1 VSNPILRNDLFWQ
14 NRAFNISVGGNGPGQ
29 LEQQHLVTLLPALT
43 QPQTDALT
51 TVGGSSVITGGTGAC
66 VTGATY
72 WDIGV
77 RGDVSSTPGSSVPAN
92 TGFKLSPQYSILTNG
107 NAYGPFGTTHNLAG
121 NPLVAQQYC
130 NGART
135 PPEDGGSGYAVPP
148 GISDATL
155 PNPVF
160 NLTPSATVDEGNN
173 WVNMAYGPLSLVNPA
188 ILSSDA
194 TNYNQPLGNYA
205 ITGSSP
211 AIGSAL
217 GGVAP
222 THDFFGTPRPQARLG
237 QGGFDIGAV
246 EFVGTSGAPAVTLAA
261 VTSATFPQVNMPVTN
276 ASAPTLD
283 FRLSNAGPGTFTITG
298 ITVGAAPFSRI
309 TTGVTG
315 NCGGTLTSG
324 ANCIIRVRFLP
335 TTPGTFNGSVAVNGT
350 GPGGIA
356 DPVTGSPLAVT
367 GTGVQGAITFSLGT
381 ASSTSIALNFPLG
394 IPTLTFGTQANTP
407 APAATATLIL
417 TNSGNAPIN
426 FTTPAGG
433 DTVIGNRFAKGADS
447 CQGTTALAAGAQC
460 TIVVTFSPNSSVI
473 RVGALTVRDN
483 AAGANQNVVLAG
495 N

>member
-43 QPQTDALT
+43 QPQADALT
-51 TVGGSSVITGGTGAC
+51 TVGGSTVITGGTGAC

-77 RGDVSSTPGSSVPAN
+77 RGDVSSTPGSSVQAN

-194 TNYNQPLGNYA
+194 TNYNKPLGNYA
-205 ITGSSP
+205 ITASFARNRWGVGRSGSDSGLLRYAEAASP
-211 AIGSAL
+211 NW
-217 GGVAP
+217 
-222 THDFFGTPRPQARLG
+222 AR
-237 QGGFDIGAV
+237 
-246 EFVGTSGAPAVTLAA
+246 
-261 VTSATFPQVNMPVTN
+261 
-276 ASAPTLD
+276 
-283 FRLSNAGPGTFTITG
+283 
-298 ITVGAAPFSRI
+298 
-309 TTGVTG
+309 
-315 NCGGTLTSG
+315 
-324 ANCIIRVRFLP
+324 RVRHR
-335 TTPGTFNGSVAVNGT
+335 
-350 GPGGIA
+350 
-356 DPVTGSPLAVT
+356 
-367 GTGVQGAITFSLGT
+367 
-381 ASSTSIALNFPLG
+381 
-394 IPTLTFGTQANTP
+394 
-407 APAATATLIL
+407 
-417 TNSGNAPIN
+417 SG
-426 FTTPAGG
+426 
-433 DTVIGNRFAKGADS
+433 
-447 CQGTTALAAGAQC
+447 
-460 TIVVTFSPNSSVI
+460 
-473 RVGALTVRDN
+473 
-483 AAGANQNVVLAG
+483 
-495 N
+495 